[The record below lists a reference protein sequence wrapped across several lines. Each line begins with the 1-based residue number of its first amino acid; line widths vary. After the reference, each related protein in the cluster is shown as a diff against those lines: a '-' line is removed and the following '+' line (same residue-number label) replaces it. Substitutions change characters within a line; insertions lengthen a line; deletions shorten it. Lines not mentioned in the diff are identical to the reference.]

1 LSRKVY
7 EQIHEPLDVLLEV
20 IRSVS
25 NVRLENNSDSTA
37 SQFQIESQA
46 KCGAFALF

>member
-7 EQIHEPLDVLLEV
+7 GQIHEPLDVLLEV
-20 IRSVS
+20 IRIVS